1 MAKIKMEG
9 LDEYRDKINQLGL
22 RAEGVCKYAVYP
34 GAAIVIDAVKA
45 NTPVD
50 TGDLRNSTFL
60 KVFKNKNGYI
70 YTQIGWDGYDRNGTP
85 NALKANVLESGTS
98 KRQKHP
104 FIRQAVNRVKK
115 AAEFAIATALD
126 EKINEI
132 MK

>member
-9 LDEYRDKINQLGL
+9 LEEYAEKINQLGL

-34 GAAIVIDAVKA
+34 GAAIVIEAVKA

-50 TGDLRNSTFL
+50 TGDLRSSTIL

-98 KRQKHP
+98 KRQKQP

>member
-1 MAKIKMEG
+1 MEG

-45 NTPVD
+45 NTPVE

>member
-9 LDEYRDKINQLGL
+9 LEEYAEKINQLGL

-50 TGDLRNSTFL
+50 TGDLRSSTIL
-60 KVFKNKNGYI
+60 KVFKNKNGFI

-98 KRQKHP
+98 KRQKQP

>member
-115 AAEFAIATALD
+115 AAEFAIATALE

>member
-34 GAAIVIDAVKA
+34 GAAIVIEAVKA

>member
-1 MAKIKMEG
+1 MEG
-9 LDEYRDKINQLGL
+9 LEEYAEKINQLGL

-50 TGDLRNSTFL
+50 TGDLRNSTIL

-98 KRQKHP
+98 KRQKQP